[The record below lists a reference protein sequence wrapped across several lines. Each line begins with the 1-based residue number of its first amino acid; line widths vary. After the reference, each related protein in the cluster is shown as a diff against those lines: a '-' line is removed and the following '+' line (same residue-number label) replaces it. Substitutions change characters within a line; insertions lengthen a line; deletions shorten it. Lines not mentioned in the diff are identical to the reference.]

1 MQRVFQLS
9 TLALAFALSACGGD
23 ADETPDIT
31 EAIPLDPVE
40 GTQTNGDDI
49 APGEAMVGEDSSSN
63 ARDGAPSAQDRPLP
77 GTMESGSNPPDMTT
91 PPKGSKVQRVN

>member
-40 GTQTNGDDI
+40 GAEANGGDI
-49 APGEAMVGEDSSSN
+49 APGEAMVGKDGSSN
-63 ARDGAPSAQDRPLP
+63 ARPGAPSAQDRTLP
-77 GTMESGSNPPDMTT
+77 GTMESGSNPSGITT